1 MYQLNYRSQA
11 RPGLQ
16 LEDLDAIL
24 ETAVAVNLANDVT
37 GCLIYHKGSFVQ
49 VLEGK
54 KKNVLAIYDK
64 IKADDRHNTV
74 TLLWENDVDQ
84 RFFPEWNMA
93 YLRPEEKNLQ
103 QYIDN
108 LVLLSELSD
117 KSSGSL
123 LSFWGSVRKILKE
136 DKTR

>member
-1 MYQLNYRSQA
+1 MKA
-11 RPGLQ
+11 
-16 LEDLDAIL
+16 
-24 ETAVAVNLANDVT
+24 
-37 GCLIYHKGSFVQ
+37 
-49 VLEGK
+49 K